1 MKKKIAVF
9 LPAAVVVMLFV
20 FFFIPNSRKNE
31 SEEVMPSSTSIVEE
45 ISDEQTIKSL
55 LDSKYNLDPSDT
67 KLTLVE
73 NRGNYAVGGFNEIA
87 SPAGGGQWFAA
98 KVNGE
103 WQIVYDGNGVITCD
117 YLDNYPDYPIDLI
130 PSCWDKQTNEM
141 VER

>member
-1 MKKKIAVF
+1 MNKKIVIL
-9 LPAAVVVMLFV
+9 LPAAVVVILFV
-20 FFFIPNSRKNE
+20 FFFIPNSRNGE
-31 SEEVMPSSTSIVEE
+31 SEETMPIPSAVVES
-45 ISDEQTIKSL
+45 SDEQTIKSL
-55 LDSKYNLDPSDT
+55 LDTKYNLDPSDT

-73 NRGNYAVGGFNEIA
+73 NRGDYAVGGFNEIA

-98 KVNGE
+98 KVDGN

-117 YLDNYPDYPIDLI
+117 YLDNYPDYPVDLI